1 MDDLLDV
8 FTEPFDV
15 VGLDRDRYH
24 QENDD
29 PPEFPYYDMEDDSPP
44 WDEAEWFRPFLL
56 KTLDNNVTTL

>member
-44 WDEAEWFRPFLL
+44 WDEAE
-56 KTLDNNVTTL
+56 